1 MNIVYSFFTSIQYI
15 YRGTD
20 VQAPHGIPFDVLDR
34 LLIIRT
40 LTYTV
45 SEIEKIIGVRAAA
58 EKIPLGFFLS
68 SSSSLLFFFL
78 FLLFLIKK

>member
-1 MNIVYSFFTSIQYI
+1 M
-15 YRGTD
+15 
-20 VQAPHGIPFDVLDR
+20 QAPHGIPFDVLDR

-58 EKIPLGFFLS
+58 EKIPLGFFFGSFSLPF
-68 SSSSLLFFFL
+68 SLLLVFL
-78 FLLFLIKK
+78 TKMKHRRRSFAKICGIRR